1 MLMANPWHQAKS
13 QKVNLARIPPPITV
27 MGSGTSTLEARSA
40 EMPLLELFTEDTLQ
54 ILTCAWGQR
63 GLLLVRTLP
72 VSIPPENRL
81 QK

>member
-13 QKVNLARIPPPITV
+13 QKANLARILPPITV
-27 MGSGTSTLEARSA
+27 TGSETSTLEAPSA
-40 EMPLLELFTEDTLQ
+40 EMPLPELFTEDTLQ

-63 GLLLVRTLP
+63 GLLLMRTPP
-72 VSIPPENRL
+72 VSIPPESRL